1 MQELVKHFIN
11 GDYEDQ
17 QQLYMDI
24 IHRHG
29 QHREFHREFKKQMR
43 DKNIKF
49 YYYLITFTLKP
60 GIKPSEY
67 KKIERF
73 ILRQVT
79 RPALKIREAEYVKEL
94 TKKNIPH
101 WHISVK
107 AAKYIA
113 ASRFNYYTKHYGF
126 VDINKTTVNSIDE
139 SLNYINKES
148 VSIKLL

>member
-11 GDYEDQ
+11 GTFEDQ
-17 QQLYMDI
+17 EQLYMEV
-24 IHRHG
+24 IHRHQ

-43 DKNIKF
+43 DKNLKF
-49 YYYLITFTLKP
+49 YYYLLTFTLKP
-60 GIKPSEY
+60 SIKPEQY
-67 KKIERF
+67 NEIERF
-73 ILRQVT
+73 ILRQCT
-79 RPALKIREAEYVKEL
+79 RPALKIREAHYVKEY
-94 TKKNIPH
+94 TKNNIPH

-107 AAKYIA
+107 AARYLP

-126 VDINKTTVNSIDE
+126 IDINKTTVNSIDE